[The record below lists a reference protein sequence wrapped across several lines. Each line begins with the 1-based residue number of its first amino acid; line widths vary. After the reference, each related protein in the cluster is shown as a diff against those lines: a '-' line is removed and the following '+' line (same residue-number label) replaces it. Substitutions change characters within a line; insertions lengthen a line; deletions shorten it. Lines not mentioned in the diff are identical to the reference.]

1 MVLLNSEVDC
11 KNGQKGIYSLAV
23 ITVTALLQTGFFFFH
38 LDTLYSTFSRVNG
51 TSAPSVSTMEVQ
63 DVKKGKLKVKNTI
76 CGSLGFSDLFV
87 RLKIYSK
94 FAPKTFLEWTY
105 LF

>member
-23 ITVTALLQTGFFFFH
+23 IIVTALLQTGFFFH

-51 TSAPSVSTMEVQ
+51 TSAPSVSAIEVQ

-76 CGSLGFSDLFV
+76 YGSLGFADLFV

-94 FAPKTFLEWTY
+94 FAAKTFLEWNY

>member
-1 MVLLNSEVDC
+1 MDKKEFILWLSLLSQRFYRPVF
-11 KNGQKGIYSLAV
+11 I
-23 ITVTALLQTGFFFFH
+23 H

-51 TSAPSVSTMEVQ
+51 TSAPSVSAIEVQ

-76 CGSLGFSDLFV
+76 YGSLGFADLFV

-94 FAPKTFLEWTY
+94 FAAKTFLEWTY

>member
-1 MVLLNSEVDC
+1 MEP
-11 KNGQKGIYSLAV
+11 
-23 ITVTALLQTGFFFFH
+23 ALRLWAH
-38 LDTLYSTFSRVNG
+38 I
-51 TSAPSVSTMEVQ
+51 EVQ

-76 CGSLGFSDLFV
+76 YGSLGFADLFV

-94 FAPKTFLEWTY
+94 FAAKTFLEWTY